1 MLNSSSVQCIM
12 LKVFFFL
19 LFFFKFVKIYMSSA
33 DVVKNCLKHEYVP
46 GVGSYQF

>member
-12 LKVFFFL
+12 LKY
-19 LFFFKFVKIYMSSA
+19 FFFKFVKIYISTA
-33 DVVKNCLKHEYVP
+33 DVKNCLKHEYVH

>member
-12 LKVFFFL
+12 LKY
-19 LFFFKFVKIYMSSA
+19 FKFAKISMSTA
-33 DVVKNCLKHEYVP
+33 DVKNCLKHEYVP